1 MSSSASN
8 LSSPFHE
15 GEQEMQRRTG
25 KRAAMEVFGRRVI
38 RPFMPDQHREFYA
51 QLPFIVA
58 GAADEEGWP
67 WATLLTGT
75 PGFIHSPD
83 PEHLTIS
90 LSGAGADGDPVHSEL
105 RSGARL
111 GLLGIELH
119 SRRRNR
125 VNGRIASLS
134 QEALTLKVDQSF
146 GNCPQYIQ
154 LRAFE
159 AADTSRPRCRAE
171 PVNDLQGRARAM
183 IEAADTFFVSS
194 HIPAGDTPEREGV
207 DVSHRGGRP
216 GFVHVEGNRLTIPDF
231 PGNNY
236 YNTLG
241 NFLLNP
247 RAGLLFPDF
256 ETGTLLQ
263 LTGTV
268 EILEADDPVIAAF
281 QGAQRGWRF
290 TFRQGFLTKNALPF
304 RADRSDLSPNSLL
317 TDTWAEA
324 EAREQAEQQRGVW
337 RAFRVARIED
347 ESAVIRSFY
356 LEPADGLPL
365 LPFEAGQFLALRV
378 ALPEEATPLVR
389 TYTVSFAPGEPFYR
403 ISVKKEEQGRVSR
416 HLHAAIRPGDPLEI
430 KAPRG
435 GFTLDTSATRP
446 AVLIAGGVG
455 ITPMVAMVRHALREG
470 LRTRHCREITV
481 LHSARNTEVQAFG
494 RELSELAQASGGQIR
509 YLPLVSER
517 PAKGAAK
524 RPVWKTGRINEDI
537 LRRALKPDDYDFHLC
552 GPEEFMQA
560 IYDSLLTL
568 GVPDNRIF
576 AEAFGPA
583 SLRRKNATAPQPVEP
598 AADHAVV
605 RFAKSGFEMP
615 WQPADGSLLD
625 LAEAHGLIPEFSCR
639 SGTCGMCSTRL
650 TGGTTT
656 YKTDPSITP
665 PTGETLLCCAV
676 PAKGSDTIEL
686 DL

>member
-1 MSSSASN
+1 MSSSVSN
-8 LSSPFHE
+8 VFSPFHE

-51 QLPFIVA
+51 QLPFIAA
-58 GAADEEGWP
+58 GAVDAEGWP
-67 WATLLTGT
+67 WATLLTGA
-75 PGFIHSPD
+75 PGFIRSPD
-83 PEHLTIS
+83 AEHLTIS
-90 LSGAGADGDPVHSEL
+90 LSAAEGDPVHSEL
-105 RSGARL
+105 RTGARL

-134 QEALTLKVDQSF
+134 EKALTLKVDQSF

-154 LRAFE
+154 LRQLE
-159 AADTSRPRCRAE
+159 AADIRDARRQSE
-171 PVNDLQGRARAM
+171 PIKDLQGRVRSL

-194 HIPAGDTPEREGV
+194 HIPPGDTPEREGV

-216 GFVHVEGNRLTIPDF
+216 GFIHVEGNTLTIPEF

-247 RAGLLFPDF
+247 RAGLLIPDF
-256 ETGTLLQ
+256 ATGTLLQ

-268 EILEADDPVIAAF
+268 ELLEADDPVISSF
-281 QGAQRGWRF
+281 QGAQRGWQF
-290 TFRQGFLTKNALPF
+290 TFHQGLWTENALPF
-304 RADRSDLSPNSLL
+304 RAGQGAFSPNTLL
-317 TDTWAEA
+317 TDTWTDAD
-324 EAREQAEQQRGVW
+324 AREKAEEHRNAW
-337 RAFRVARIED
+337 RAFRVSRIED
-347 ESAVIRSFY
+347 ESAEIRSFY

-365 LPFEAGQFLALRV
+365 LPFEAGQFLTLRV
-378 ALPEEATPLVR
+378 PLPGEDTPLLR
-389 TYTVSFAPGEPFYR
+389 TYTVSSAPGEPFYR

-416 HLHAAIRPGDPLEI
+416 HLHEKIQTGHQLEA

-435 GFTLDTSATRP
+435 GFTLDASATRP

-470 LRTRHCREITV
+470 LRTRHRRQITV
-481 LHSARNTEVQAFG
+481 LHSARNTKVQAFA
-494 RELSELAQASGGQIR
+494 RELDELAQASGGQIR
-509 YLPLVSER
+509 YLPLVSEK

-524 RPVWKTGRINEDI
+524 GPAWKTGVIDDDI
-537 LRRALKPDDYDFHLC
+537 LRQALWLDDFDFHLC
-552 GPEEFMQA
+552 GPEGFMQA

-576 AEAFGPA
+576 AEAFGPS
-583 SLRRKNATAPQPVEP
+583 SLVRKKATAPQPVEP
-598 AADHAVV
+598 AAEQAVV

-615 WQPADGSLLD
+615 WQPEDGSLLEM
-625 LAEAHGLIPEFSCR
+625 AEAHGLTPEFSCR

-650 TGGTTT
+650 KSGTTT
-656 YKTDPSITP
+656 YTTDPSITP
-665 PTGETLLCCAV
+665 PPGETLLCCSV